1 METDVVGDLVPHP
14 SAIPKAAVF
23 RLSLY
28 LRELSGLHDKGIETV
43 SSSKLATL
51 LGLTSAQV
59 RKDLAYFGQFG
70 YPGLGYDVQKLI
82 GELKRILGTD
92 RVWDVVLIGCGNLGR
107 ALASYR
113 GFRKQGFQ
121 IVGVFDSDSKKVGTS
136 IGGLTV
142 QPMSE
147 LAETVARTSSR
158 IAILCVPADQA
169 QEVATLAA
177 AGGICG
183 ILNFAPA
190 LIYTPAGVVENSV
203 DLAIRLEQLT
213 FQLRSMS

>member
-1 METDVVGDLVPHP
+1 MVRPG
-14 SAIPKAAVF
+14 SIPKAAVF

-28 LRELSGLHDKGIETV
+28 LRELSGLHDKDIKTV
-43 SSSKLATL
+43 SSSKLANL
-51 LGLTSAQV
+51 LGVTGAQV

-70 YPGLGYDVQKLI
+70 YPGVGYGVERLMA
-82 GELKRILGTD
+82 ELRRILGTD

-107 ALASYR
+107 ALASYK

-121 IVGVFDSDSKKVGTS
+121 IVGAFDSDPEKIGKS
-136 IGGLTV
+136 IGKLTV
-142 QPMSE
+142 QPMSD
-147 LAETVARTSSR
+147 LAETVTRTGSR

-169 QEVATLAA
+169 QEVASQAA
-177 AGGICG
+177 AGGIRG

-190 LIYTPAGVVENSV
+190 LITTPPNVVENSV